1 MKTVE
6 QLGIAAKKAA
16 AVLASAS
23 SEQKNKL
30 LLLAADMLIEN
41 EAELIAEN
49 EKDIQAGKAAGL
61 TKSLIDRLRLTNGRI
76 ADMAKGLKEIAA
88 ETDPVGEIVEGI
100 TRPNGIRISKIRVPL
115 GVVGIIYEARPN
127 VTADAF
133 GICIKAGNAVILR
146 GGKEAIFSNLAI
158 MKVLKSAVEAV
169 GLPEGTVDLVEDTSR
184 SSATELMKL
193 KYLDLLIPRGGASLI
208 RATVENATV
217 PVIETGVGNCHAFV
231 DETADL
237 NMAVN
242 IVENAKCQRPS
253 VCNALET
260 LLVHKNIAQKV
271 LPLINEALLRHNTEV
286 RGCERTCAILK
297 NAVPVTDDDY
307 ATEFLDYVLAVRVVD
322 SLDDAMEH
330 IRKYSTGHS
339 ECIITES
346 YKNAE
351 IFVNGLDAAAL
362 YVNASTRFTDGGQFG
377 MGAEIGIST
386 GKLHARGPMGI
397 KDLTTVK
404 FVIRGDGQTR
414 GV

>member
-1 MKTVE
+1 MKTLE
-6 QLGIAAKKAA
+6 QMGIVAKQAATILA
-16 AVLASAS
+16 AVS
-23 SEQKNKL
+23 SDKKNEL
-30 LLLAADMLIEN
+30 LLLAAKMLVEKS
-41 EAELIAEN
+41 AELIAEN
-49 EKDIQAGKAAGL
+49 KKDIENAKASGL
-61 TKSLIDRLRLTNGRI
+61 SNALIDRLRLTEQRI
-76 ADMAKGLKEIAA
+76 ADMATGLREIAA
-88 ETDPVGEIVEGI
+88 ETDPIGETVEGI
-100 TRPNGIRISKIRVPL
+100 TRPNGMRITKVRVPL

-133 GICIKAGNAVILR
+133 GICLKAGNAVILR

-158 MKVLKSAVEAV
+158 MRVLKSAVKAV

-237 NMAVN
+237 NMAAK

-260 LLVHKNIAQKV
+260 LLVHKSIAEKA
-271 LPLINEALLRHNTEV
+271 LPMINNALSGHNTEI

-297 NAVPVTDDDY
+297 NAILANDEDY
-307 ATEFLDYVLAVRVVD
+307 ATEFLDYVLAVRVVN
-322 SLDDAMEH
+322 SLDEAMEH

-351 IFVNGLDAAAL
+351 RFVNELDAAAL

-404 FVIRGDGQTR
+404 FIIRGDGQTR
-414 GV
+414 

>member
-1 MKTVE
+1 MKTLDLMGV
-6 QLGIAAKKAA
+6 AAKKAA

-30 LLLAADMLIEN
+30 LLLAAEGLISGEK
-41 EAELIAEN
+41 ELLKEN
-49 EKDIQAGKAAGL
+49 EKDIEAGKAAGL
-61 TKSLIDRLRLTNGRI
+61 TDALIDRLRLNHQRI
-76 ADMAKGLKEIAA
+76 MDMAEGLREIAG
-88 ETDPVGEIVEGI
+88 ENDPVGEIVEGI
-100 TRPNGIRISKIRVPL
+100 TRPNGMRISKVRVPL

-133 GICIKAGNAVILR
+133 GICVKAGNTVILR
-146 GGKEAIFSNLAI
+146 GGKEAINSNLAI
-158 MKVLKSAVEAV
+158 MKILKEAV
-169 GLPEGTVDLVEDTSR
+169 KKAGLPEGTVDLVEDTTR
-184 SSATELMKL
+184 QSANELMKL

-231 DETADL
+231 DETADTD
-237 NMAVN
+237 MAVN
-242 IVENAKCQRPS
+242 IVENGKCSRPS

-260 LLVHKNIAQKV
+260 LLVHKNIANKA
-271 LPLINEALLRHNTEV
+271 LPLIDKALKAHNTEV
-286 RGCERTCAILK
+286 RGCKRTCEILPSAIP
-297 NAVPVTDDDY
+297 ATEEDY
-307 ATEFLDYVLAVRVVD
+307 ATEFLDYVIAVKVVD
-322 SLDDAMEH
+322 SLDDAIEH

-351 IFVNGLDAAAL
+351 RFVNELDAAAL

-404 FVIRGDGQTR
+404 FIIRGDGQIR
-414 GV
+414 N

>member
-1 MKTVE
+1 MKTLE
-6 QLGIAAKKAA
+6 QMGISARQAAK
-16 AVLASAS
+16 VLATVSSAK
-23 SEQKNKL
+23 KNEL
-30 LLLAADMLIEN
+30 LLLAADMLVEN
-41 EAELIAEN
+41 SDELIREN
-49 EKDIQAGKAAGL
+49 EKDIQSGREAGL
-61 TKSLIDRLRLTNGRI
+61 TNALIDRLRLTPERI
-76 ADMAKGLKEIAA
+76 LDMAKGLREIAG

-100 TRPNGIRISKIRVPL
+100 TRPNGIRISKVRVPL

-133 GICIKAGNAVILR
+133 GICVKAGNAVILR

-158 MKVLKSAVEAV
+158 MKVLKSAVKEV

-184 SSATELMKL
+184 ASATELMKL

-217 PVIETGVGNCHAFV
+217 PVIETGVGNCHTFV

-260 LLVHKNIAQKV
+260 LLVHQNIAEKV

-286 RGCERTCAILK
+286 RGCERTCDILK
-297 NAVPVTDDDY
+297 NAIPVTDEDY

-351 IFVNGLDAAAL
+351 AFVNGLDAAAL

-414 GV
+414 

>member
-6 QLGIAAKKAA
+6 QLGIAAKTAA
-16 AVLASAS
+16 SVLETVS
-23 SEQKNKL
+23 SIKKNEL

-41 EAELIAEN
+41 SAELISQN
-49 EKDIQAGKAAGL
+49 EKDVENGKANGL
-61 TKSLIDRLRLTNGRI
+61 TNALIDRLRLTEARI
-76 ADMAKGLKEIAA
+76 ADMAGGLREIAA
-88 ETDPVGEIVEGI
+88 ETDPVGETVEGI
-100 TRPNGIRISKIRVPL
+100 TRPNGIRISKVRVPL

-133 GICIKAGNAVILR
+133 GICLKAGNAVILR

-158 MKVLKSAVEAV
+158 MKVLKAAVQKV

-184 SSATELMKL
+184 QSATELMKL

-231 DETADL
+231 DEYADL
-237 NMAVN
+237 KMAAS

-260 LLVHKNIAQKV
+260 LLVHKNIAEKA
-271 LPLINEALLRHNTEV
+271 LPMINEALLRHNTEI

-297 NAVPVTDDDY
+297 NALPVTAEDY
-307 ATEFLDYVLAVRVVD
+307 ATEFLDYVIAVKVVD

-351 IFVNGLDAAAL
+351 RFVNELDAAAL

-404 FVIRGDGQTR
+404 FVVRGDGQTR

>member
-49 EKDIQAGKAAGL
+49 EKDIQAGRAAGL
-61 TKSLIDRLRLTNGRI
+61 TDSLLDRLRLTPQRI
-76 ADMAKGLKEIAA
+76 ADMAMGLKEIAM
-88 ETDPVGEIVEGI
+88 ENDPVGEVVEGI
-100 TRPNGIRISKIRVPL
+100 KRPNGMRISKIRVPL

-146 GGKEAIFSNLAI
+146 GGKEAIRSNLAI
-158 MKVLKSAVEAV
+158 IKVLKDAVAKS
-169 GLPEGTVDLVEDTSR
+169 GLPEGTVDLVEDTTR
-184 SSATELMKL
+184 NSANELMKL

-208 RATVENATV
+208 RATVQNATV

-231 DETADL
+231 DESADL
-237 NMAVN
+237 KMAVD
-242 IVENAKCQRPS
+242 IVENGKCQRPS

-260 LLVHKNIAQKV
+260 LLVHKNVAEKA
-271 LPLINEALLRHNTEV
+271 LPMINEALKKHNTLV
-286 RGCERTCAILK
+286 KGCEQTCKILK
-297 NAVPVTDDDY
+297 DAVPATNEDY
-307 ATEFLDYVLAVRVVD
+307 STEFLDYIIAVKVVD
-322 SLDDAMEH
+322 SLDAAMEH

-339 ECIITES
+339 ECIVTQS

-351 IFVNGLDAAAL
+351 RFVNELDAAAL

-404 FVIRGDGQTR
+404 FIVRGDGQIR
-414 GV
+414 

>member
-1 MKTVE
+1 MKTLE
-6 QLGIAAKKAA
+6 QMGIAAKKAA
-16 AVLASAS
+16 AVLATVS
-23 SEQKNKL
+23 SKKKNEL
-30 LLLAADMLIEN
+30 LLLAADMLVEN
-41 EAELIAEN
+41 SSELIAEN
-49 EKDIQAGKAAGL
+49 EKDIENGKAAGL
-61 TKSLIDRLRLTNGRI
+61 TNALIDRLRLTNQRI
-76 ADMAKGLKEIAA
+76 ADMALGLREIAA
-88 ETDPVGEIVEGI
+88 ENDPVGETVEGI

-133 GICIKAGNAVILR
+133 GICLKAGNAVILR

-158 MKVLKSAVEAV
+158 MRVLKSAVEKA

-184 SSATELMKL
+184 ASATELMKL

-217 PVIETGVGNCHAFV
+217 PVIETGVGNCHTFV

-237 NMAVN
+237 EMAAN

-253 VCNALET
+253 VCNAMET
-260 LLVHKNIAQKV
+260 LLVHKSIAEKA
-271 LPLINEALLRHNTEV
+271 LPVINEALLRHNTEI

-297 NAVPVTDDDY
+297 NAIPASDEDY
-307 ATEFLDYVLAVRVVD
+307 ATEFLDYVLAVRVVE

-346 YKNAE
+346 YTNAE
-351 IFVNGLDAAAL
+351 RFVNELDAAAL

-404 FVIRGDGQTR
+404 FIVRGNGQVR
-414 GV
+414 

>member
-1 MKTVE
+1 MKSME
-6 QLGIAAKKAA
+6 QLGVAAKKAA
-16 AVLASAS
+16 AVLATVS
-23 SEQKNKL
+23 SSKKNEL

-41 EAELIAEN
+41 KDYLIAQNERDIEN
-49 EKDIQAGKAAGL
+49 ALNSGLSAA
-61 TKSLIDRLRLTNGRI
+61 LIDRLRLTEQRI
-76 ADMAKGLKEIAA
+76 CDMAVGLREIAG
-88 ETDPVGEIVEGI
+88 ETDPVGETVEGI
-100 TRPNGIRISKIRVPL
+100 TRPNGIRISKVRVPL

-133 GICIKAGNAVILR
+133 GICLKSGNAVILR

-158 MKVLKSAVEAV
+158 MKVLKEAV
-169 GLPEGTVDLVEDTSR
+169 SKAGLPEGTVDLVEDTTR
-184 SSATELMKL
+184 ASSTELMKL
-193 KYLDLLIPRGGASLI
+193 KYLDLLIPRGGAALI

-231 DETADL
+231 DETADIS
-237 NMAVN
+237 MAVN

-260 LLVHKNIAQKV
+260 LLIHKNIAEKA
-271 LPLINEALLRHNTEV
+271 LPKINEALLKHNTEV
-286 RGCERTCAILK
+286 RGCDKTCAILK
-297 NAVPVTDDDY
+297 NAIPATEEDFK
-307 ATEFLDYVLAVRVVD
+307 TEFLDYVLAVKVVD

-330 IRKYSTGHS
+330 IRHYSTGHS
-339 ECIITES
+339 ECIITEN
-346 YKNAE
+346 YTNAE
-351 IFVNGLDAAAL
+351 RFVNELDSAAL

-404 FVIRGDGQTR
+404 FIVRGNGQTR
-414 GV
+414 C

>member
-6 QLGIAAKKAA
+6 QLGIAAKAA
-16 AVLASAS
+16 ASVLASAS
-23 SEQKNKL
+23 SEQKNRL
-30 LLLAADMLIEN
+30 LLMAADMLVSN
-41 EAELIAEN
+41 ETELIKEN
-49 EKDIQAGKAAGL
+49 EKDIVNGRAAGL
-61 TKSLIDRLRLTNGRI
+61 TDALIDRLRLTPQRI
-76 ADMAKGLKEIAA
+76 ADMAAGLREIAM
-88 ETDPVGEIVEGI
+88 ESDPVGEVVEGI
-100 TRPNGIRISKIRVPL
+100 KRPNGMCISKIRVPL

-133 GICIKAGNAVILR
+133 GICVKAGNAVILR

-158 MKVLKSAVEAV
+158 MKILKEAV
-169 GLPEGTVDLVEDTSR
+169 RESGLPEGTVNLVEDTTR
-184 SSATELMKL
+184 NSATELMKL
-193 KYLDLLIPRGGASLI
+193 KALDLLIPRGGASLI

-217 PVIETGVGNCHAFV
+217 PVIETGVGNCHAFI
-231 DETADL
+231 DESADL
-237 NMAVN
+237 QMAVN
-242 IVENAKCQRPS
+242 IVENGKCQRPS

-260 LLVHKNIAQKV
+260 LLVHKNVAKKALPMICSV
-271 LPLINEALLRHNTEV
+271 LKKHNTEV
-286 RGCERTCAILK
+286 RGCNRTCEILK
-297 NAVPVTDDDY
+297 DAIPATEDDY
-307 ATEFLDYVLAVRVVD
+307 ATEFLDYIIAVRVVD

-339 ECIITES
+339 ECIVTES

-351 IFVNGLDAAAL
+351 RFVNELDAAAL

-404 FVIRGDGQTR
+404 FVIRGDGQIR
-414 GV
+414 

>member
-1 MKTVE
+1 MKTLE
-6 QLGIAAKKAA
+6 QMGIAAKKAA
-16 AVLASAS
+16 SVLATVS
-23 SEQKNKL
+23 SQKKNEL
-30 LLLAADMLIEN
+30 LILAADMLLEN
-41 EAELIAEN
+41 SAELIAEN
-49 EKDIQAGKAAGL
+49 EKDIENAKAAGL
-61 TKSLIDRLRLTNGRI
+61 TNSLIDRLRLTNERI
-76 ADMAKGLKEIAA
+76 SDMALGLREIAA
-88 ETDPVGEIVEGI
+88 ETDPVGETVEGI

-133 GICIKAGNAVILR
+133 GICLKAGNAVILR

-158 MKVLKSAVEAV
+158 MKVLKAAVEKV

-184 SSATELMKL
+184 ASATELMKL
-193 KYLDLLIPRGGASLI
+193 KHLDLLIPRGGASLI
-208 RATVENATV
+208 RATVENA
-217 PVIETGVGNCHAFV
+217 
-231 DETADL
+231 
-237 NMAVN
+237 
-242 IVENAKCQRPS
+242 KCQRPS
-253 VCNALET
+253 VCNAMET
-260 LLVHKNIAQKV
+260 LLVHKNIAEKA
-271 LPLINEALLRHNTEV
+271 LPAINEALLRHNTEV

-297 NAVPVTDDDY
+297 NALPASDEDY

-346 YKNAE
+346 YTNAE
-351 IFVNGLDAAAL
+351 RFLNELDAAAL

-404 FVIRGDGQTR
+404 FVVRGDGQIR
-414 GV
+414 

>member
-1 MKTVE
+1 MKTLE
-6 QLGIAAKKAA
+6 QMGIAAKKAA
-16 AVLASAS
+16 SVLATVS
-23 SEQKNKL
+23 SYSKNEL

-41 EAELIAEN
+41 SDELIAEN
-49 EKDIQAGKAAGL
+49 EKDIENGKAAGL
-61 TKSLIDRLRLTNGRI
+61 TNALIDRLRLTKERI
-76 ADMAKGLKEIAA
+76 SDMALGLREIAA
-88 ETDPVGEIVEGI
+88 ETDPVGETVEGI

-133 GICIKAGNAVILR
+133 GICLKAGNAVILR

-158 MKVLKSAVEAV
+158 IKVLKAAVQKV

-184 SSATELMKL
+184 NSATELMKL

-208 RATVENATV
+208 KATVENATV
-217 PVIETGVGNCHAFV
+217 PVIETGVGNCHAFI
-231 DETADL
+231 DETANI
-237 NMAVN
+237 NMAANIIVN
-242 IVENAKCQRPS
+242 GKCQRPS

-260 LLVHKNIAQKV
+260 LLVHKNIAEKA
-271 LPLINEALLRHNTEV
+271 LPIINKAFLIRNTEI

-297 NAVPVTDDDY
+297 NVIPATEEDY
-307 ATEFLDYVLAVRVVD
+307 ATEFLDYVIAVKVVD

-339 ECIITES
+339 ECIITEN
-346 YKNAE
+346 YTNAE
-351 IFVNGLDAAAL
+351 RFVNELDAAAL

-404 FVIRGDGQTR
+404 FVIRGDGQIR
-414 GV
+414 

>member
-1 MKTVE
+1 MKTLE
-6 QLGIAAKKAA
+6 QMGIVAKQAATILA
-16 AVLASAS
+16 AVS
-23 SEQKNKL
+23 SDKKNEL
-30 LLLAADMLIEN
+30 LLLAAKMFVEN
-41 EAELIAEN
+41 SAELIAEN
-49 EKDIQAGKAAGL
+49 KKDIENAKASGL
-61 TKSLIDRLRLTNGRI
+61 SNALIDRLRLTEQRI
-76 ADMAKGLKEIAA
+76 ADMATGLREIAA
-88 ETDPVGEIVEGI
+88 ETDPIGETVEGI
-100 TRPNGIRISKIRVPL
+100 TRPNGMRITKVRVPL

-133 GICIKAGNAVILR
+133 GICLKAGNAVILR

-158 MKVLKSAVEAV
+158 MRVLKSAVKAV

-237 NMAVN
+237 NMAAK

-260 LLVHKNIAQKV
+260 LLVHKSIAEKA
-271 LPLINEALLRHNTEV
+271 LPMINNALSGHNTEI

-297 NAVPVTDDDY
+297 NAIPANDEDY
-307 ATEFLDYVLAVRVVD
+307 ATEFLDYVLAVRVVN
-322 SLDDAMEH
+322 SLDEAMEH

-351 IFVNGLDAAAL
+351 RFVNELDAAAL

-404 FVIRGDGQTR
+404 FIIRGDGQTR

>member
-49 EKDIQAGKAAGL
+49 EKDIQAGRAAGL
-61 TKSLIDRLRLTNGRI
+61 TDSLLDRLRLTPQRI
-76 ADMAKGLKEIAA
+76 ADMAAGLREIAM
-88 ETDPVGEIVEGI
+88 ENDPVGEVVEGI
-100 TRPNGIRISKIRVPL
+100 KRPNGIRISKIRVPL

-146 GGKEAIFSNLAI
+146 GGKEAIRSNLAI
-158 MKVLKSAVEAV
+158 IKVLKDAVAKS
-169 GLPEGTVDLVEDTSR
+169 GLPEGTVDLVEDTTR
-184 SSATELMKL
+184 NSANELMKL

-208 RATVENATV
+208 RATVQNATV

-231 DETADL
+231 DESADL
-237 NMAVN
+237 KMAVD
-242 IVENAKCQRPS
+242 IVENGKCQRPS

-260 LLVHKNIAQKV
+260 LLVHKNVAEKA
-271 LPLINEALLRHNTEV
+271 LPMINEALKKHNTLV
-286 RGCERTCAILK
+286 KGCEQTCKILK
-297 NAVPVTDDDY
+297 DAVPATNEDY
-307 ATEFLDYVLAVRVVD
+307 STEFLDYIIAVKVVD
-322 SLDDAMEH
+322 SLDAAMEH

-339 ECIITES
+339 ECIVTQS

-351 IFVNGLDAAAL
+351 RFVNELDAAAL

-404 FVIRGDGQTR
+404 FIVRGDGQIR
-414 GV
+414 

>member
-1 MKTVE
+1 MKTLE
-6 QLGIAAKKAA
+6 QMGIAAKQAATILA
-16 AVLASAS
+16 AVS
-23 SEQKNKL
+23 SDKKNEL
-30 LLLAADMLIEN
+30 LLLAAKMLVEN
-41 EAELIAEN
+41 SAELIAEN
-49 EKDIQAGKAAGL
+49 QKDIENAKASGL
-61 TKSLIDRLRLTNGRI
+61 SNALIDRLRLTEQRI
-76 ADMAKGLKEIAA
+76 ADMATGLREIAA
-88 ETDPVGEIVEGI
+88 ETDPIGETVEGI
-100 TRPNGIRISKIRVPL
+100 TRPNGMRITKVRVPL

-133 GICIKAGNAVILR
+133 GICLKAGNAVILR

-158 MKVLKSAVEAV
+158 MRVLKSAVKAV

-237 NMAVN
+237 NMAAK

-260 LLVHKNIAQKV
+260 LLVHKSIAEKA
-271 LPLINEALLRHNTEV
+271 LPMINNALSGHNTEI

-297 NAVPVTDDDY
+297 NAIPANDEDY
-307 ATEFLDYVLAVRVVD
+307 ATEFLDYVLAVRVVN
-322 SLDDAMEH
+322 SLDEAMEH

-351 IFVNGLDAAAL
+351 RFVNELDAAAL

-404 FVIRGDGQTR
+404 FIIRGDGQTR
-414 GV
+414 

>member
-1 MKTVE
+1 MKSME
-6 QLGIAAKKAA
+6 QLGVAAKKAA
-16 AVLASAS
+16 AVLATVSAS
-23 SEQKNKL
+23 KKNEL

-41 EAELIAEN
+41 KDYLIAQNERDIEN
-49 EKDIQAGKAAGL
+49 ALNSGLSAA
-61 TKSLIDRLRLTNGRI
+61 LIDRLRLTEQRI
-76 ADMAKGLKEIAA
+76 CDMAVGLREIAG
-88 ETDPVGEIVEGI
+88 ETDPVGETVEGI
-100 TRPNGIRISKIRVPL
+100 TRPNGIKISKVRVPL

-133 GICIKAGNAVILR
+133 GICLKSGNAVILR

-158 MKVLKSAVEAV
+158 MKVLKEAVSRV
-169 GLPEGTVDLVEDTSR
+169 GLPEGTVDLVEDTTR
-184 SSATELMKL
+184 ASATELMKL
-193 KYLDLLIPRGGASLI
+193 KYLDLLIPRGGAALI

-231 DETADL
+231 DETADIS
-237 NMAVN
+237 MAVN

-260 LLVHKNIAQKV
+260 LLVHKNIAEKA
-271 LPLINEALLRHNTEV
+271 LPKINEALLKHNTEV
-286 RGCERTCAILK
+286 RGCNKTCAILK
-297 NAVPVTDDDY
+297 NAIPATEEDFK
-307 ATEFLDYVLAVRVVD
+307 TEFLDYVLAVKVVD

-330 IRKYSTGHS
+330 IRCYSTGHS
-339 ECIITES
+339 ECIITEN
-346 YKNAE
+346 YTNAE
-351 IFVNGLDAAAL
+351 RFVNELDSAAL

-404 FVIRGDGQTR
+404 FIVRGNGQIRG
-414 GV
+414 

>member
-1 MKTVE
+1 ME
-6 QLGIAAKKAA
+6 QLGVAAKKAA
-16 AVLASAS
+16 AVLATVSAS
-23 SEQKNKL
+23 KKNEL

-41 EAELIAEN
+41 KDFLIAQNERDIEN
-49 EKDIQAGKAAGL
+49 ALNSGLSAA
-61 TKSLIDRLRLTNGRI
+61 LIDRLRLTEQRI
-76 ADMAKGLKEIAA
+76 CDMATGLREIAG
-88 ETDPVGEIVEGI
+88 ETDPVGETVEGI
-100 TRPNGIRISKIRVPL
+100 TRPNGIRISKVRVPL

-133 GICIKAGNAVILR
+133 GICLKSGNAVILR

-158 MKVLKSAVEAV
+158 MKVLKEAV
-169 GLPEGTVDLVEDTSR
+169 SKAGLPEGTVDLVEDTTR
-184 SSATELMKL
+184 ASSTELMKL
-193 KYLDLLIPRGGASLI
+193 KYLDLLIPRGGAALI

-231 DETADL
+231 DETADIS
-237 NMAVN
+237 MAVN

-260 LLVHKNIAQKV
+260 LLVHKNIAEKA
-271 LPLINEALLRHNTEV
+271 LPKINEALLKHNTEV
-286 RGCERTCAILK
+286 RGCNKTCAILK
-297 NAVPVTDDDY
+297 NAIPATEEDFK
-307 ATEFLDYVLAVRVVD
+307 TEFLDYVLAVKVVD

-330 IRKYSTGHS
+330 IRSYSTGHS
-339 ECIITES
+339 ECIITEN
-346 YKNAE
+346 YTNAE
-351 IFVNGLDAAAL
+351 RFVNELDSAAL

-404 FVIRGDGQTR
+404 FIVRGNGQIRS
-414 GV
+414 

>member
-1 MKTVE
+1 
-6 QLGIAAKKAA
+6 
-16 AVLASAS
+16 
-23 SEQKNKL
+23 

-41 EAELIAEN
+41 KDYLIAQNERDIEN
-49 EKDIQAGKAAGL
+49 ALNSGLSAA
-61 TKSLIDRLRLTNGRI
+61 LIDRLRLTEQRI
-76 ADMAKGLKEIAA
+76 CDMAVGLREIAG
-88 ETDPVGEIVEGI
+88 ETDPVGETVEGI
-100 TRPNGIRISKIRVPL
+100 TRPNGIRISKVRVPL

-133 GICIKAGNAVILR
+133 GICLKSGNAVILR

-158 MKVLKSAVEAV
+158 MKVLKEAV
-169 GLPEGTVDLVEDTSR
+169 SKAGLPEGTVDLVEDTTR
-184 SSATELMKL
+184 ASSTELMKL
-193 KYLDLLIPRGGASLI
+193 KYLDLLIPRGGAALI

-231 DETADL
+231 DETADIS
-237 NMAVN
+237 MAVN

-260 LLVHKNIAQKV
+260 LLIHKNIAEKA
-271 LPLINEALLRHNTEV
+271 LPKINEALLKHNTEV
-286 RGCERTCAILK
+286 RGCDKTQAILK
-297 NAVPVTDDDY
+297 NAIPATEEDFK
-307 ATEFLDYVLAVRVVD
+307 TEFLDYVLAVKVVD

-330 IRKYSTGHS
+330 IRRYSTGHS
-339 ECIITES
+339 ECIITEN
-346 YKNAE
+346 YTNAE
-351 IFVNGLDAAAL
+351 RFVNELDSAAL

-404 FVIRGDGQTR
+404 FIVRGNGQIRS
-414 GV
+414 

>member
-49 EKDIQAGKAAGL
+49 EKDIQAGRAAGL
-61 TKSLIDRLRLTNGRI
+61 TDSLLDRLRLTPQRI
-76 ADMAKGLKEIAA
+76 ADMAAGLREIAM
-88 ETDPVGEIVEGI
+88 ENDPVGEVVEGI
-100 TRPNGIRISKIRVPL
+100 KRPNGMRISKIRVPL

-133 GICIKAGNAVILR
+133 GICLKAGNAVILR
-146 GGKEAIFSNLAI
+146 GGKEAIRSNLAI
-158 MKVLKSAVEAV
+158 IKVLKDAVAKS
-169 GLPEGTVDLVEDTSR
+169 GLPEGTVDLVEDTTR
-184 SSATELMKL
+184 NSANELMKL

-208 RATVENATV
+208 RATVQNATV

-231 DETADL
+231 DESADL
-237 NMAVN
+237 KMAVD
-242 IVENAKCQRPS
+242 IVENGKCQRPS

-260 LLVHKNIAQKV
+260 LLVHKNVAEKA
-271 LPLINEALLRHNTEV
+271 LPMINEALKKHNTLV
-286 RGCERTCAILK
+286 KGCEQTCKILK
-297 NAVPVTDDDY
+297 DAVPATNEDY
-307 ATEFLDYVLAVRVVD
+307 STEFLDYIIAVKVVD
-322 SLDDAMEH
+322 SLDVAMEH

-339 ECIITES
+339 ECIVTQS

-351 IFVNGLDAAAL
+351 RFVNELDAAAL

-404 FVIRGDGQTR
+404 FIVRGDGQIR
-414 GV
+414 

>member
-1 MKTVE
+1 MKTLE
-6 QLGIAAKKAA
+6 QMGIAAKKAA
-16 AVLASAS
+16 SVLATVS
-23 SEQKNKL
+23 SYTKNDL
-30 LLLAADMLIEN
+30 LLLAADMLEEN
-41 EAELIAEN
+41 SDGIIAEN
-49 EKDIQAGKAAGL
+49 EKDIANGKAAGL
-61 TKSLIDRLRLTNGRI
+61 TDALIDRLRLTKERI
-76 ADMAKGLKEIAA
+76 SDMALGLREIAA
-88 ETDPVGEIVEGI
+88 EPDPIGETVEGT
-100 TRPNGIRISKIRVPL
+100 TRPIGIRISKIRVPL

-133 GICIKAGNAVILR
+133 GICVKAGNAVILR
-146 GGKEAIFSNLAI
+146 GGKEAILSNLAI
-158 MKVLKSAVEAV
+158 MNVLKAAVKKV
-169 GLPEGTVDLVEDTSR
+169 RLPEGTVDLVEDTSR
-184 SSATELMKL
+184 ASATELMKL

-208 RATVENATV
+208 KATVENATV
-217 PVIETGVGNCHAFV
+217 PVIETGVGNCHAFM
-231 DETADL
+231 DETASI
-237 NMAVN
+237 NMAAN
-242 IVENAKCQRPS
+242 IIINAKCQRPS

-260 LLVHKNIAQKV
+260 LLVHKNIAEKA
-271 LPLINEALLRHNTEV
+271 LPIINKALSIYHVEI

-297 NAVPVTDDDY
+297 NATLATEEDY

-346 YKNAE
+346 YTNAE
-351 IFVNGLDAAAL
+351 RFVNVLDSAAL

-404 FVIRGDGQTR
+404 YVIRGDGQIR
-414 GV
+414 

>member
-6 QLGIAAKKAA
+6 QLGIAAKSAA

-23 SEQKNKL
+23 SEQKNSL
-30 LLLAADMLIEN
+30 LLLAADMLVKN
-41 EAELIAEN
+41 ESDLIKEN
-49 EKDIQAGKAAGL
+49 EKDIAAGKAAGL
-61 TKSLIDRLRLTNGRI
+61 TDALIDRLRLTPQRI
-76 ADMAKGLKEIAA
+76 ADMANGLREIAM
-88 ETDPVGEIVEGI
+88 ENDPVGEVIEGI
-100 TRPNGIRISKIRVPL
+100 KRPNGMRISKIRVPI

-133 GICIKAGNAVILR
+133 GICVKAGNAVILR

-158 MKVLKSAVEAV
+158 MKILKEAV
-169 GLPEGTVDLVEDTSR
+169 KKSGLPEGTVDLVEDTTR
-184 SSATELMKL
+184 NSATELMRL

-231 DETADL
+231 DESANL
-237 NMAVN
+237 QMAVD
-242 IVENAKCQRPS
+242 IVENGKCQRPS

-260 LLVHKNIAQKV
+260 LLVHKNVAQKA
-271 LPLINEALLRHNTEV
+271 LPMIYEALKKHGTEV
-286 RGCERTCAILK
+286 RGCERTLAILSD
-297 NAVPVTDDDY
+297 AVPALDEDY
-307 ATEFLDYVLAVRVVD
+307 STEFLDYVIAVKVVN

-339 ECIITES
+339 ECIITSS
-346 YKNAE
+346 YDNAE
-351 IFVNGLDAAAL
+351 RFVNELDAAAL

-404 FVIRGDGQTR
+404 FIIRGDGQIR
-414 GV
+414 